1 MISLYF
7 SWWSVKMP
15 TDTQYHTEH
24 SSLFRFLYCLSG
36 WILACVL
43 PRGTDVAG
51 WFLKKVS
58 YKDVQVKKLLFFIVT
73 WMAVYFQ
80 VIKDFK

>member
-7 SWWSVKMP
+7 SKWSVKMP
-15 TDTQYHTEH
+15 TDTQYHAKH

-36 WILACVL
+36 WILAYVL

-58 YKDVQVKKLLFFIVT
+58 YKDVQVKKLFFFSVT
-73 WMAVYFQ
+73 WMAVSFQ
-80 VIKDFK
+80 VIKESK